1 MQASKRTSSSSGA
14 SPRPWDQER
23 SAHLAS
29 WPAQPRSHEGQRPT
43 WAMLGTVEKAATS
56 SQLSGSQAPSQREPH
71 GAENVLE
78 RALGMNDEPQF
89 DSE

>member
-1 MQASKRTSSSSGA
+1 
-14 SPRPWDQER
+14 
-23 SAHLAS
+23 
-29 WPAQPRSHEGQRPT
+29 
-43 WAMLGTVEKAATS
+43 MLGTVEKAATS